1 MHTSEIYKYLILYFI
16 MKLTVELAELIG
28 MHVGDGSFYKTDCG
42 RVWEL
47 RGDLKE
53 KDYYENHI
61 CPLING
67 LFNLDVQS
75 KFRSGGKNGCWG
87 VRICKKEFIDNLIS
101 FGFVLGRKTH
111 TVEVPDYIFKSNLKI
126 KRAFVRGLFDTDG
139 CLNFMSINGNKE
151 KNYPR
156 IRFSFASK
164 NLINTLKVL
173 LEDIGFDSYS
183 WNSGNDYCLCLA
195 GKKKLL
201 KWEKEINPR
210 NPKFLKKVNDWRNQ
224 D

>member
-1 MHTSEIYKYLILYFI
+1 
-16 MKLTVELAELIG
+16 MKLTAELAELIG
-28 MHVGDGSFYKTDCG
+28 MHVGDGSLYKTNTG

-53 KDYYENHI
+53 KEYYENHI
-61 CPLING
+61 CPLINQ
-67 LFNLDVQS
+67 LFNLEIDS
-75 KFRSGGKNGCWG
+75 KFRNGGKNGCWG
-87 VRICKKEFIDNLIS
+87 VRICSKGFINNLIS
-101 FGFVLGRKTH
+101 FGFVPGRKTH
-111 TVEVPDYIFKSNLKI
+111 TVEVPDYIFKSNLEI

-139 CLNFMSINGNKE
+139 CLNFMKINKRV
-151 KNYPR
+151 KRDYPR

-164 NLINTLKVL
+164 NLLFSLKIL
-173 LEDIGFDSYS
+173 LEDMGFPAYS

-210 NPKFLKKVNDWRNQ
+210 NPKFLKKVDNWRNQ